1 MIKLEYFA
9 HKELMFEMKRFFCTL
24 LALLLL
30 CAAAALAETGENL
43 IVNGDFSDIDASGM
57 PAGWQRDM
65 WFTDA
70 GVSRLYVAGDGCD
83 GNCAAVVNADANDAR
98 FIQTIAVEPD
108 SYYRFSCM
116 VRAENCGDGQY
127 GATLSFRDTFVYS
140 ESVLDTGGEWRE
152 TSVYGQTGADQREV
166 TLMLR
171 VGGYGSL
178 NTGSAYFDNVEV
190 VKLDARPEGVEVF
203 SLVKPESS
211 NNSAAAETD
220 DETPQRNTEAYLL
233 LAALYAVLILALA
246 RRSHRL
252 ESNPAEQLAGKD
264 GAFVLKRARLA
275 LWIGL
280 AIALVVRLVL
290 AVRVR
295 GYNTDINCFSA
306 WSERIFENGIAH
318 FYAPDYFCD
327 YPPGYMLLLWPV
339 AALRNLLNLP
349 MQGGAHLMLLKLLP
363 MLCDLLGALL
373 IWRTAMRRK
382 LHPNLGA
389 ALALLYAFNPAVLI
403 DSAAWGQID
412 AVFTLLVVLCA
423 LQAADEKYLSS
434 LLAFAGAML
443 IKPQAMLFAPLG
455 LFAIVVNLIRRHD
468 KKRIRSFISGLIAA
482 LALLYA
488 VAFAFCLGSAEGVSD
503 ALVRPVIWLS
513 ELYGSTMGS
522 YSYLTLNALNLYAL
536 LGFNWT
542 ATSAQPGWLL
552 FAWILF
558 GASYVYAGFL
568 YLKSKKP
575 RHLMLT
581 GGLLIALICTFGP
594 MIHERY
600 IFPALLLL
608 TLAYALD
615 RDKRLLAC
623 LTVMTCTAAMNEL
636 LVLQGGMG
644 AANYGHLQASE
655 QWLNAL
661 LSLVNIINTLYL
673 CWVCLDVC
681 AFHRVRPL
689 SSPEEDGK
697 HRLVERI
704 DGEAAA
710 KPPVEPAKKEKDH
723 RLHLKRI
730 DCVLM
735 IAVTLLYSV
744 AAFTNLGVTEAPQT
758 SWTSSQSGEY
768 VVFDLGQTQ
777 PFQMIYYGGICNS
790 TFTVELSN
798 DGAIWTEPC
807 CADYKQGVIFRWLYF
822 VPMDENLNVLYRQ
835 TVPTDDGSPM
845 LTYAT
850 SENPYPFQAA
860 RYVRITAQSA
870 GLVLSEFGFW
880 GADDKLID
888 ATVSAHGGALD
899 GFATDPALLLDEQGC
914 VARTPSYLNGTYF
927 DEIYHAR
934 TAYELQQ
941 GDMYIY
947 EWTHPPLG
955 KVLMMLG
962 VELFGMTPFG
972 WRFMGAL
979 MGVLMLPLMYLL
991 AKQLTK
997 STKLSCIAMCLM
1009 ALDSMHFTQTRIAT
1023 IDSYA
1028 VFWIMLMY
1036 LFMFRYFQMDWRK
1049 VSLKRTLVPLGLCGV
1064 TMGVAIATKWIGA
1077 YAAVGL
1083 AAIFFWKLFAEMK
1096 NLRENR
1102 REWNI
1107 RALDTVFFCLIFFI
1121 ALPALIYYLSYY
1133 PQLRYE
1139 GVTSIWDMFSSQR
1152 LDRVVQLQ
1160 ESMLS
1165 YHAGLGG
1172 DTHFFRSPW
1181 YQWPVIWWPMWY
1193 YSGTA
1198 YMPEGMISSIS
1209 CMGNPAVWWTGLVA
1223 LIGVLIGA
1231 AWKRRAPKTWLLVLI
1246 GFASQ
1251 FLPWV
1256 LVPRST
1262 FIYHYFASVPFII
1275 LCTVLMLDCLRKRS
1289 PKAFKWT
1296 SIALL
1301 AAALVLFVAFY
1312 PLESGLPVARSYAQY
1327 LRWFKWYNF

>member
-1 MIKLEYFA
+1 
-9 HKELMFEMKRFFCTL
+9 MKKFFCAL
-24 LALLLL
+24 LALLML
-30 CAAAALAETGENL
+30 CAAAALAESENL
-43 IVNGDFSDIDASGM
+43 AVNGDFSEVDASGM
-57 PAGWQRDM
+57 PSGWQRDM
-65 WFTDA
+65 WYTDA
-70 GVSRLYVAGDGCD
+70 GVSRLSVSEDGYD
-83 GNCAAVVNADANDAR
+83 GSCAAVVNADENDAR

-116 VRAENCGDGQY
+116 VRAENCGEGEY

-140 ESVLDTGGEWRE
+140 ESVSDTAGEWRE
-152 TSVYGQTGADQREV
+152 ISVYGQTGADQTEV

-178 NTGSAYFDNVEV
+178 NTGSAYFDDVEV
-190 VKLDARPEGVEVF
+190 VKLDEKPEGVEVF
-203 SLVKPESS
+203 SLEKPQSS
-211 NNSAAAETD
+211 NQSSSAAAEA
-220 DETPQRNTEAYLL
+220 DEDMPQRNTEAYLL
-233 LAALYAVLILALA
+233 LAALYAALILALA

-252 ESNPAEQLAGKD
+252 ESDPATQLQSNSGTSA
-264 GAFVLKRARLA
+264 LKRARVA

-280 AIALVVRLVL
+280 VIALIVRIFIGCT
-290 AVRVR
+290 VR

-306 WSERIFENGIAH
+306 WSERIFENGITR

-349 MQGGAHLMLLKLLP
+349 LQGGAHLVLMKLIP
-363 MLCDLLGALL
+363 ILCDLLCALL
-373 IWRTAMRRK
+373 IWRVAQRRK
-382 LHPNLGA
+382 LHPNLCA
-389 ALALLYAFNPAVLI
+389 ALALFYAFNPAVLI

-412 AVFTLLVVLCA
+412 SVFTLLVALCA
-423 LQAADEKYLSS
+423 LHAADQKYLTS

-455 LFAIVVNLIRRHD
+455 LFAIVVNLIRKP
-468 KKRIRSFISGLIAA
+468 KKARVLGFVCGLIAA
-482 LALLYA
+482 AALLYGT
-488 VAFAFCLGSAEGVSD
+488 AFVFCLGSAEGLAD
-503 ALVRPVIWLS
+503 ALVRPVSWLYG
-513 ELYGSTMGS
+513 LYGSTMGS
-522 YSYLTLNALNLYAL
+522 YSYLTLNTLNLYTL

-542 ATSAQPGWLL
+542 AISAQPGWTL

-575 RHLMLT
+575 RHLLLT

-594 MIHERY
+594 KIHERY

-608 TLAYALD
+608 TLAYAFD
-615 RDKRLLAC
+615 RDKRLLAS
-623 LTVMTCTAAMNEL
+623 LTAMICTTAMNEL

-644 AANYGHLQASE
+644 AANYGHLQSSE

-661 LSLVNIINTLYL
+661 LSLINVINALYL
-673 CWVCLDVC
+673 CWVCLDICV
-681 AFHRVRPL
+681 FRRVRPL
-689 SSPEEDGK
+689 AAPDADGT

-704 DGEAAA
+704 DGEEEAKPAAA
-710 KPPVEPAKKEKDH
+710 PEKEKDH

-730 DCVLM
+730 DCILM
-735 IAVTLLYSV
+735 LVVTLIYSV
-744 AAFTNLGVTEAPQT
+744 LAFTNLGVTEAPQT
-758 SWTSSQSGEY
+758 SWVSSQSGESI
-768 VVFDLGQTQ
+768 VFDLGATQ

-790 TFTVELSN
+790 SFTVELSN
-798 DGAIWTEPC
+798 DGEVWTEPC
-807 CADYKQGVIFRWLYF
+807 HALYKQGEIFRWIYY
-822 VPMDENLNVLYRQ
+822 VPRDQDSNVLYRE
-835 TVPTDDGSPM
+835 TVPTDDGTAWV
-845 LTYAT
+845 TYAT
-850 SENPYPFQAA
+850 SENPYPYQTA

-880 GADDKLID
+880 GEGDELID
-888 ATVSAHGGALD
+888 ATISSRSGELAE
-899 GFATDPALLLDEQGC
+899 FAVDPALLLDEQGC

-934 TAYELQQ
+934 TAYEMTQ
-941 GDMYIY
+941 GDLYIY

-962 VELFGMTPFG
+962 IELFGMTPFG
-972 WRFMGAL
+972 WRFMGTL
-979 MGVLMLPLMYLL
+979 MGVLMVPLMYLL

-997 STKLSCIAMCLM
+997 STKLSFIAMCLM
-1009 ALDSMHFTQTRIAT
+1009 TLDSMHFTQTRIAT

-1049 VSLKRTLVPLGLCGV
+1049 VSLGRTLVPLGLCGV

-1083 AAIFFWKLFAEMK
+1083 AVIFFWKLFAELK
-1096 NLRENR
+1096 NLREDR
-1102 REWNI
+1102 RAWNI

-1121 ALPALIYYLSYY
+1121 VLPALIYYLSYY

-1152 LDRVVQLQ
+1152 LDRVLQLQ

-1223 LIGVLIGA
+1223 LIFILIGA
-1231 AWKRRAPKTWLLVLI
+1231 AWKRRAPKAWLLVLL

-1275 LCTVLMLDCLRKRS
+1275 LCTVLMLDWLRKRS
-1289 PKAFKWT
+1289 PKAFQWT
-1296 SIALL
+1296 SGVLL

>member
-1 MIKLEYFA
+1 MEMIKLDDFA
-9 HKELMFEMKRFFCTL
+9 HKELPSEMKKFLCIL
-24 LALLLL
+24 LALLAL
-30 CAAAALAETGENL
+30 CAAGALADGEENL
-43 IVNGDFSDIDASGM
+43 VVNGDFSEVDASGL
-57 PAGWQRDM
+57 PTGWQREM
-65 WFTDA
+65 WYTDA
-70 GVSRLYVAGDGCD
+70 GVSRLYVMEDGYD
-83 GNCAAVVNADANDAR
+83 GNAVAVVNADPNDAR
-98 FIQTIAVEPD
+98 FVQTIAVEPD
-108 SYYRFSCM
+108 SCYRFSCM
-116 VRAENCGDGQY
+116 VYAENCGDGGY
-127 GATLSFRDTFVYS
+127 CATLSFKDTFVYS
-140 ESVLDTGGEWRE
+140 ESVADTAGEWRRI
-152 TSVYGQTGADQREV
+152 TVYGRTGSDQTEV

-171 VGGYGSL
+171 VGGYGYL
-178 NTGSAYFDNVEV
+178 NSGAAYFDDVEAVHLYSQPDNVEV
-190 VKLDARPEGVEVF
+190 YDLSTSQP
-203 SLVKPESS
+203 SS
-211 NNSAAAETD
+211 GSADAAED
-220 DETPQRNTEAYLL
+220 DAMPQRNTEAYLL
-233 LAALYAVLILALA
+233 MTALYAVLILALA

-252 ESNPAEQLAGKD
+252 EANPAG
-264 GAFVLKRARLA
+264 VLDREGERPAQLA

-280 AIALVVRLVL
+280 TLALLLRLVL
-290 AVRVR
+290 AVAVR

-306 WSERIFENGIAH
+306 WSERIYSNGIAN

-349 MQGGAHLMLLKLLP
+349 MQGGAHLILLKLIP
-363 MLCDLLGALL
+363 ILCDLLGALL
-373 IWRTAMRRK
+373 IWRVARRNK
-382 LHPNLGA
+382 LHPKLCA

-403 DSAAWGQID
+403 DAAAWGQID
-412 AVFTLLVVLCA
+412 SVFTLLIALCA
-423 LQAADEKYLSS
+423 LQAADEKYFSS
-434 LLAFAGAML
+434 LLAFACAML

-455 LFAIVVNLIRRHD
+455 LFAIVINLVRKPDRA
-468 KKRIRSFISGLIAA
+468 RIRSFISGLIAA
-482 LALLYA
+482 LALLYGT
-488 VAFAFCLGSAEGVSD
+488 AFAFCIGSAAGLAD
-503 ALVRPVIWLS
+503 ALVRPVTWLF

-522 YSYLTLNALNLYAL
+522 YSYLTINALNLYAL

-542 ATSAQPGWLL
+542 ATSAQPVWTVL
-552 FAWILF
+552 AWVLF

-568 YLKSKKP
+568 YLKSRKP
-575 RHLMLT
+575 RHLLLS
-581 GGLLIALICTFGP
+581 GGLLIVLICTFGP

-608 TLAYALD
+608 TLAYAFD
-615 RDKRLLAC
+615 RDKRLLAS
-623 LTVMTCTAAMNEL
+623 LTVTTCTAAMNEL

-644 AANYGHLQASE
+644 TGNYGHLQASE

-661 LSLVNIINTLYL
+661 LSLINVINALYL
-673 CWVCLDVC
+673 CWVCLDICVLQ
-681 AFHRVRPL
+681 RVRPL
-689 SSPEEDGK
+689 STPDQDGQ
-697 HRLVERI
+697 HRLVERV
-704 DGEAAA
+704 DGKATLA
-710 KPPVEPAKKEKDH
+710 KPACHEPKKEKDH
-723 RLHLKRI
+723 RMHLKRI
-730 DCVLM
+730 DCILM
-735 IAVTLLYSV
+735 IAVTLIYAL

-758 SWTSSQSGEY
+758 SWVASQAGES

-777 PFQMIYYGGICNS
+777 PFQMIYYGGICNTS
-790 TFTVELSN
+790 FTVELSN
-798 DGAIWTEPC
+798 DGEVWTEPC
-807 CADYKQGVIFRWLYF
+807 CALYRQGEIFRWIYY
-822 VPMDENLNVLYRQ
+822 VPMDEELNVLYRE
-835 TVPTDDGSPM
+835 TVPTDDGTAWI
-845 LTYAT
+845 TYAT
-850 SENPYPFQAA
+850 SDRPYPFQTA

-870 GLVLSEFGFW
+870 GLTLSEFGFW
-880 GADDKLID
+880 GKDDQLIE
-888 ATVSAHGGALD
+888 ATIAERSGELAE
-899 GFATDPALLLDEQGC
+899 FATDPKLLLDEQAC
-914 VARTPSYLNGTYF
+914 VARTPSYLNSTYF

-1036 LFMFRYFQMDWRK
+1036 LFMFRYFQMDWK
-1049 VSLKRTLVPLGLCGV
+1049 QVSLKRTLVPLGLCGV

-1083 AAIFFWKLFAEMK
+1083 AVLFFWKLFAELR
-1096 NLRENR
+1096 NLREDR
-1102 REWNI
+1102 GAWAL
-1107 RALDTVFFCLIFFI
+1107 RALYTVLFCLVFFIV
-1121 ALPALIYYLSYY
+1121 LPALIYYLSYY

-1139 GVTSIWDMFSSQR
+1139 GVTGIRDMFSKAR
-1152 LDRVVQLQ
+1152 LERVLQLQ
-1160 ESMLS
+1160 ESMLN

-1172 DTHFFRSPW
+1172 DTHYFRSPW

-1209 CMGNPAVWWTGLVA
+1209 CMGNPAVWWTGLIA
-1223 LIGVLIGA
+1223 LISILIGA
-1231 AWKRRAPKTWLLVLI
+1231 AWKRRAPRTWLLVLI

-1275 LCTVLMLDCLRKRS
+1275 LCTVLMLDWLRRRS
-1289 PKAFKWT
+1289 PRAFQWA
-1296 SIALL
+1296 SIVLL
-1301 AAALVLFVAFY
+1301 AAALILFVAFY